1 MLLGWLG
8 GKWFSR
14 EPGGHTA
21 LSLRLERP
29 IWLQPGLLWRMT
41 LYTIPLPLKATAEA
55 GRSPS
60 SLSSVCLPCL
70 IQRPSGS
77 APLLE
82 TPLPPF
88 LGVGSYCCPRWEGL
102 EVVGAIEPAH
112 LNL

>member
-41 LYTIPLPLKATAEA
+41 LYTIPLPP
-55 GRSPS
+55 R
-60 SLSSVCLPCL
+60 
-70 IQRPSGS
+70 
-77 APLLE
+77 
-82 TPLPPF
+82 PLPRQALTQLFVFRVSAMLDPET
-88 LGVGSYCCPRWEGL
+88 LGVRPIAGDPPPPIPGRWELLLPKMG
-102 EVVGAIEPAH
+102 GIGSGWRH
-112 LNL
+112 